1 MTIPFALIFGSLL
14 ADLAARNAAGRLDGD
29 DLCAT
34 AVLTALD
41 RAIRTDRAELEGL
54 ARACVTY
61 HRPESAPTPPHVL
74 GARGPGAIVTDD
86 DGDID

>member
-1 MTIPFALIFGSLL
+1 MTIPFAAIFATLL
-14 ADLAARNAAGRLDGD
+14 GDLAARNAAGRLDGD

-41 RAIRTDRAELEGL
+41 HAIRTDRAELEGL

-61 HRPESAPTPPHVL
+61 HRPESAPPPPHL
-74 GARGPGAIVTDD
+74 PGARGPDAIVTDD
-86 DGDID
+86 DDID